1 MKRLLFLILC
11 NLFLLSH
18 IFAQEYPAGLI
29 LDDETTYNQTQRL
42 DAQINSK
49 ADLPV
54 AVSLE
59 KFCPEVRHQGDIYS
73 CVGWAVGYAG
83 MTIQRAIH
91 NRCIDHQLI
100 NENAHSALFV
110 FNQVKQDCA
119 KGARLTDALRFLKER
134 GDCLAK
140 EFDFDVNDCQ
150 KAPAPNLAQMATR
163 FAVSDY
169 LTLFESDASFE
180 TKVKQVKNALA
191 GFKAVIIG
199 MNVRRNFYN
208 LANAKFWWPEL
219 GNVTP
224 AGGHAMV
231 VVGYD
236 DRAGAFRLF
245 NSWGQNWGDK
255 GYIWVKYEH
264 FAQFCKYAYIIQLS
278 NTQSGMQAGSQAATG
293 NQVSNAVAETRPLV
307 QLGGAFGFQHFTG
320 YDNFSNQAQFEL
332 DSVRFQNGRYVL
344 NKTDWPVGQ
353 LFQLEVNTLKEEE
366 YLYVLSIDAQRQI
379 HVHFPRQEALNDK
392 FTGQN
397 SSALVL
403 SQGSTLLVPGP
414 NKALKIANPGTD
426 RLIVLYSK
434 RPINDLKGL
443 AQALAQYQGDFWQ
456 HLLRTLNRHA
466 IPPSDIRYHP
476 RKMAFEASTRGDG
489 YIVPLLLEVEAK

>member
-18 IFAQEYPAGLI
+18 TFAQEYPAGLI

-42 DAQINSK
+42 DAQVNSK

-91 NRCIDHQLI
+91 NRCIDRQLI

-150 KAPAPNLAQMATR
+150 KAPAPNLAQTATR

-278 NTQSGMQAGSQAATG
+278 NTQSGMQAGSQASAG
-293 NQVSNAVAETRPLV
+293 NQAGNATAETRPLV
-307 QLGGAFGFQHFTG
+307 LFADVNGEALKVIVEHTYIQTQSRFG
-320 YDNFSNQAQFEL
+320 L
-332 DSVRFQNGRYVL
+332 L
-344 NKTDWPVGQ
+344 NVPHPRTK
-353 LFQLEVNTLKEEE
+353 LEVGGRNHIIGTIPGKG
-366 YLYVLSIDAQRQI
+366 YRKKGKNQQRPHDANQR
-379 HVHFPRQEALNDK
+379 HARRFH
-392 FTGQN
+392 TGKLVMLRIIPHQHDRRKQN
-397 SSALVL
+397 P
-403 SQGSTLLVPGP
+403 QGQGHRHKTH
-414 NKALKIANPGTD
+414 
-426 RLIVLYSK
+426 
-434 RPINDLKGL
+434 RPIGQQFNDCKK
-443 AQALAQYQGDFWQ
+443 AQTFSGQVVDVNPQ
-456 HLLRTLNRHA
+456 HLHQQYKQGNRKSH
-466 IPPSDIRYHP
+466 
-476 RKMAFEASTRGDG
+476 
-489 YIVPLLLEVEAK
+489 

>member
-1 MKRLLFLILC
+1 MKRLFFLNLCLFF
-11 NLFLLSH
+11 FLSQLH
-18 IFAQEYPAGLI
+18 TQEFPGGLI
-29 LDDETTYNQTQRL
+29 LDDENTYNQTQRL

-49 ADLPV
+49 ASLPL

-59 KFCPEVRHQGDIYS
+59 SFCPEVRHQGDIYS

-91 NRCIDHQLI
+91 NRCTDRNLI

-110 FNQVKQDCA
+110 FNQIKQDCN

-150 KAPAPNLAQMATR
+150 KTPVPALAQNANR
-163 FAVSDY
+163 FAVGDFV
-169 LTLFESDASFE
+169 TLFESDASFE
-180 TKVKQVKNALA
+180 IKVKQVKNALA
-191 GFKAVIIG
+191 SFKAVIVG

-208 LANAKFWWPEL
+208 LQNAKFWWPEI

-255 GYIWVKYEH
+255 GYIWVKYEN
-264 FAQFCKYAYIIQLS
+264 FAQFCKYAYIIQLTGGQT
-278 NTQSGMQAGSQAATG
+278 NMQASSQPT
-293 NQVSNAVAETRPLV
+293 ETRPLT
-307 QLGGAFGFQHFTG
+307 QLGGTFAFQHFTG
-320 YDNFSNQAQFEL
+320 YDNYNNQALFEI

-344 NKTDWPVGQ
+344 PKRDWPLGQ
-353 LFQLEVNTLKEEE
+353 LFQLVVNTQKAEE

-379 HVHFPRQEALNDK
+379 HVHFPRQEALNAK
-392 FTGQN
+392 FAGQN
-397 SSALVL
+397 ESALVL
-403 SQGSTLLVPGP
+403 NQGSTLVVPGP
-414 NKALKIANPGTD
+414 NKALKIETPGTD
-426 RLIVLYSK
+426 RLIVLYS
-434 RPINDLKGL
+434 RQPINDLKGL
-443 AQALAQYQGDFWQ
+443 AQALSQYQGDFWQ
-456 HLLRTLNRHA
+456 HLLRILNRHA
-466 IPPSDIRYHP
+466 IPPSDIRYYP
-476 RKMAFEASTRGDG
+476 NKIGFEASTRGEG

>member
-1 MKRLLFLILC
+1 MTRLFILTLC
-11 NLFLLSH
+11 KCFLLTCLY
-18 IFAQEYPAGLI
+18 AQEFPGGLL
-29 LDDETTYNQTQRL
+29 LDDENTYNQTQRL
-42 DAQINSK
+42 DAQVNSK
-49 ADLPV
+49 ANLPL
-54 AVSLE
+54 AISLE
-59 KFCPEVRHQGDIYS
+59 NFCPEIRHQGDIYS

-91 NRCIDHQLI
+91 NRCTDRQLI

-110 FNQVKQDCA
+110 FNQVKQDCN

-150 KAPAPNLAQMATR
+150 KTPAPNLAQTATR

-180 TKVKQVKNALA
+180 LKVKQVKNALA
-191 GFKAVIIG
+191 AFKAVIIG

-208 LANAKFWWPEL
+208 LQNAKFWWPEI

-278 NTQSGMQAGSQAATG
+278 NAQSGMQAGGQAG
-293 NQVSNAVAETRPLV
+293 QSVLNETRPLL
-307 QLGGAFGFQHFTG
+307 QLGGAFSFRHFTG
-320 YDNFSNQAQFEL
+320 YDHYSNQPQFET
-332 DSVRFQNGRYVL
+332 DSVRFQGGRYVL
-344 NKTDWPVGQ
+344 KKTDWPVGQ
-353 LFQLEVNTLKEEE
+353 LFQLEVNTLKENE
-366 YLYVLSIDAQRQI
+366 YLYVLSVDAQRQI
-379 HVHFPRQEALNDK
+379 HVHFPRQEALNEK
-392 FTGQN
+392 FNGQN
-397 SSALVL
+397 TSALVL
-403 SQGSTLLVPGP
+403 NQGSSLLVPGYS
-414 NKALKIANPGTD
+414 KALKIANPGTD
-426 RLIVLYSK
+426 RLVVLYCH

-443 AQALAQYQGDFWQ
+443 AQVLAQYQGDFWQ

-466 IPPSDIRYHP
+466 IPFSDIRYHP
-476 RKMAFEASTRGDG
+476 QQMAFEASSRTEG
-489 YIVPLLLEVEAK
+489 YIVPILLEVEAK

>member
-1 MKRLLFLILC
+1 MKRLFFLTLS
-11 NLFLLSH
+11 NLFLLAH
-18 IFAQEYPAGLI
+18 LFAQEFPGGLI
-29 LDDETTYNQTQRL
+29 LDDENTYNQTQRL

-49 ADLPV
+49 ADLPLNIN
-54 AVSLE
+54 LE
-59 KFCPEVRHQGDIYS
+59 GFCPEVRHQGDIYS

-91 NRCIDHQLI
+91 NRCTDRQVI

-150 KAPAPNLAQMATR
+150 KAPAPNLAQNATR
-163 FAVSDY
+163 FAVGDY

-180 TKVKQVKNALA
+180 IKVKQVKNALA
-191 GFKAVIIG
+191 SFKAVIVG
-199 MNVRRNFYN
+199 MSVRRNFYN
-208 LANAKFWWPEL
+208 LQNAKFWWPDI
-219 GNVTP
+219 GNTTP

-236 DRAGAFRLF
+236 DRVGAFRLF

-255 GYIWVKYEH
+255 GYIWVKYEN
-264 FAQFCKYAYIIQLS
+264 FAQFCKYAYIIQLN
-278 NTQSGMQAGSQAATG
+278 NTQSGMQAGSQ
-293 NQVSNAVAETRPLV
+293 NQVTETRPLT

-320 YDNFSNQAQFEL
+320 YDNYSNQAQFEI
-332 DSVRFQNGRYVL
+332 DSVRLQNGRYVL
-344 NKTDWPVGQ
+344 NKTDWPIGQ
-353 LFQLEVNTLKEEE
+353 LFQLQVSTLKAEE

-379 HVHFPRQEALNDK
+379 HVHFPRQAVLNDK
-392 FTGQN
+392 FAGQN
-397 SSALVL
+397 ESALVL
-403 SQGSTLLVPGP
+403 NQGSTLLVPGP

-426 RLIVLYSK
+426 RLIVLYSQ

-466 IPPSDIRYHP
+466 IPPSDIRYYP
-476 RKMAFEASTRGDG
+476 QKMGFEASTRSEG